1 MLDIVREN
9 KKIAQ
14 VILAVITL
22 PFAFW
27 GVESYVSNISIRNDV
42 AQVAGSKITLAEFQR
57 SLQDQQNRI
66 RQAMGGRVDQAM
78 LETPEIKRA
87 VVENLVQRRLLIA
100 YAAKAR
106 MGVSDEQLARFIASV
121 PALQENGRFSKDRY
135 AALIAAQNTN
145 QQAFEANV
153 RQDLATQQA
162 LMAVG
167 EGSIVPAAIADRW
180 LAARLE
186 EREIA
191 EATFKPEQ
199 YLASVKIAPAAIQAY
214 YDANARKFDQAEQL
228 RAEYVVFSR
237 EQFLQTI
244 QVGDAEIKSWY
255 EKHADRYRQPE
266 ERRASHIL
274 IAVAKDA
281 GADAVKAAQGQ
292 AEEIAAQLRKTPGDF
307 AKLAKQYSKDPGS
320 AEKGGDLGWFGRGM
334 MVKPFEEAA
343 FGLKEGQMSEP
354 VRSDFGFHLIRV
366 TGVRAEQGRPLAEVR
381 NEIAAEIRAEGAAK
395 KYEEIVESFS
405 NTVYEQPDSLAP
417 AAEKFGLSLQKSG
430 WITKG
435 GEAPGVLNNP
445 KLLAALFAPDAIQGK
460 RNTDAVEVKPAV
472 LVAAR
477 VLEHKPAAQQPLA
490 AVSADIEKLLARQEA
505 MKLAVAAG
513 QAQLARLQSGEKVNL
528 SWGAARFVPAA
539 AGANL
544 KPAFMVDAT
553 KLPAYAGNEG
563 PAGYSIYR
571 VSQLRPYVAE
581 GGEAKPA
588 AKTLRSQYA
597 RAIAEEEQAA
607 WLATLRDRFPVELN
621 LAILDGKGGSG
632 Q

>member
-1 MLDIVREN
+1 MLDIVRDN

-14 VILAVITL
+14 IILAVITL

-27 GVESYVSNISIRNDV
+27 GVESYVGNVSTGNDV
-42 AQVAGSKITLAEFQR
+42 AQVAGTKITVPEFQR

-87 VVENLVQRRLLIA
+87 VVDNLVQRRLLIA
-100 YAAKAR
+100 YTVKSR
-106 MGVSDEQLARFIASV
+106 MNVSDEQLARFIASV
-121 PALQENGRFSKDRY
+121 PALQENGRFSRERY
-135 AALIAAQNTN
+135 AALIAAQNTT
-145 QQAFEANV
+145 QPAFEANV

-162 LMAVG
+162 LMAIG
-167 EGSIVPAAIADRW
+167 EGSIVANATVNRW

-199 YLASVKIAPAAIQAY
+199 YLSSVKITPAAIQAY
-214 YDANARKFDQAEQL
+214 YDANARKFDQPEQL
-228 RAEYVVFSR
+228 RAEYLVFSR

-244 QVGDAEIKSWY
+244 QAGDSEIKAWY

-281 GADAVKAAQGQ
+281 GADAVKAAQSQ
-292 AEEIAAQLRKTPGDF
+292 ADELAAQLRKTPGDF

-343 FGLKEGQMSEP
+343 FGLKDGQTSEP
-354 VRSDFGFHLIRV
+354 VRSDFGFHLIKV
-366 TGVRAEQGRPLAEVR
+366 TGIKAEQGRPLAEVR

-395 KYEEIVESFS
+395 KYEEIVEAFS

-430 WITKG
+430 WITRT
-435 GEAPGVLNNP
+435 GEAQGVLNNP
-445 KLLAALFAPDAIQGK
+445 KLLAALFAPDAVQNK
-460 RNTDAVEVKPAV
+460 RNTEAVEVKPAV

-505 MKLAVAAG
+505 MKQAVAAG
-513 QAQLARLQSGEKVNL
+513 QAQLARLQGGEKVAL
-528 SWGAARFVPAA
+528 SFGPARFVPAA

-544 KPAFMVDAT
+544 KPAFLADAT
-553 KLPAYAGNEG
+553 KLPAYAGSEG
-563 PAGYSIYR
+563 PAGFSIYR
-571 VSQLRPYVAE
+571 VSQVKAYA
-581 GGEAKPA
+581 GEAGDARPA

-597 RAIAEEEQAA
+597 RAVAEEEQAA
-607 WLATLRDRFPVELN
+607 WMATLRDRFPVELN
-621 LAILDGKGGSG
+621 LAVLDGKGAG